1 MRSLPRKTTSTVL
14 LLAVLGATLPVL
26 PACKKQPE
34 DGGASAGKGGGQTV
48 GGQAGAGAK
57 TRPPVPV
64 LVAKAE
70 LADVPIELRALGT
83 VEPVQ
88 SSPVRPQITGTIT
101 EVAFREGD
109 LVRAGQVL
117 FRLDRRPLEATLRQL
132 EANLARDEAQG
143 RSAEAQAQSSEAQVR
158 NAEAQVRNA
167 ETQAKRYEELIAK
180 ELVSREQADQRATN
194 LDAARAA
201 LDAARASALASRAA
215 LEASRAS
222 ADATK
227 AAIEN
232 AKLQLAYTVIASPI
246 AGQAGSLLADKGD
259 LVKANDAT
267 LVVVNQIQPIL
278 VRFAV
283 PEPRLPEVQRY
294 RAAGSLVVRVA
305 PPGPGVPPREGKLI
319 FIDNAVDKATGTIAL
334 KAEFQNPDGALW
346 PGQFV
351 DVALVLTV
359 IENAVVVPSA
369 AVQTGQQGPFVYVVE
384 QGGTAAIRPVTP
396 GPAHGGR
403 TAIAAGLAAGET
415 VVTDGQL
422 RLTPGATVV
431 EKTGLGG
438 PPTGAK
444 PGAGPAGNAPAAGK
458 NP

>member
-1 MRSLPRKTTSTVL
+1 MSAIL
-14 LLAVLGATLPVL
+14 LSAALCAALAAL

-34 DGGASAGKGGGQTV
+34 GAGTGGGATAGKSGGPP
-48 GGQAGAGAK
+48 GGSQAGAGAK
-57 TRPPVPV
+57 ARPPVPV

-70 LADVPIELRALGT
+70 QADVPIELRALGT

-109 LVRAGQVL
+109 MVRAGQVL

-143 RSAEAQAQSSEAQVR
+143 RSAEAQAQSAEAQVR

-167 ETQAKRYEELIAK
+167 ETQAKRYEDLIAK
-180 ELVSREQADQRATN
+180 DLVSREQADQRVTN

-201 LDAARASALASRAA
+201 LDAARASAVASRAS
-215 LEASRAS
+215 LEASRA
-222 ADATK
+222 AAEATR

-232 AKLQLAYTVIASPI
+232 AKLQLAYTVISSPI
-246 AGQAGSLLADKGD
+246 AGQAGSLLADRGD

-267 LVVVNQIQPIL
+267 LVVINQIQPIL

-294 RAAGSLVVRVA
+294 RAAGSLGVRAA
-305 PPGPGVPPREGKLI
+305 PPGGGPPREGRLV

-334 KAEFQNPDGALW
+334 KAEFQNADQALW

-351 DVALVLTV
+351 DVSLVLTV
-359 IENAVVVPSA
+359 REAAVVVPTA
-369 AVQTGQQGPFVYVVE
+369 AVQTGQRGPYVFVVE
-384 QGGTAAIRPVTP
+384 QGGTAAVRPVTL
-396 GPAHGGR
+396 GPAAGER
-403 TAIAAGLAAGET
+403 TLVESGVAAGET

-422 RLTPGATVV
+422 RLTPGAPVV
-431 EKTGLGG
+431 EKAGLAAPPAG
-438 PPTGAK
+438 PPGAK
-444 PGAGPAGNAPAAGK
+444 K
-458 NP
+458 

>member
-1 MRSLPRKTTSTVL
+1 MRTSPPTAAAAVL
-14 LLAVLGATLPVL
+14 LLAALGAALVTLPG
-26 PACKKQPE
+26 CKKQPE
-34 DGGASAGKGGGQTV
+34 GAGAGSGKGGP
-48 GGQAGAGAK
+48 AK
-57 TRPPVPV
+57 GRPPVPV
-64 LVAKAE
+64 LVAKAAQ
-70 LADVPIELRALGT
+70 ADVPIELRALGS

-88 SSPVRPQITGTIT
+88 SSPVRSLITGTIT

-143 RSAEAQAQSSEAQVR
+143 RSAEAQAQSAEAQVR

-167 ETQAKRYEELIAK
+167 EAQAKRYDDLIAK
-180 ELVSREQADQRATN
+180 DLVSREQADQRVTN

-201 LDAARASALASRAA
+201 FDAARASALASRAA

-227 AAIEN
+227 AGIEN
-232 AKLQLAYTVIASPI
+232 AKLQLAYTVISSPI

-267 LVVVNQIQPIL
+267 LVVINQIQPIL
-278 VRFAV
+278 VRFSV

-294 RAAGSLVVRVA
+294 RAAGTLSVRVA
-305 PPGPGVPPREGKLI
+305 PPGTGGTPREGRLV
-319 FIDNAVDKATGTIAL
+319 FIDNAVDKTTGTIAL
-334 KAEFQNPDGALW
+334 KAEFQNADGTLW

-359 IENAVVVPSA
+359 LEKAVVVPTA
-369 AVQTGQQGPFVYVVE
+369 AIQTGQQGPYVFVVE
-384 QGGTAAIRPVTP
+384 AGGTAAVRQVKL
-396 GPAHGGR
+396 GPAAGER
-403 TAIAAGLAAGET
+403 TVIESGVVDGET

-422 RLTPGATVV
+422 RLTPGAPVV
-431 EKTGLGG
+431 EKAGLATT
-438 PPTGAK
+438 PAGAGK
-444 PGAGPAGNAPAAGK
+444 PGTAPAPGAPAPGTAR
-458 NP
+458 

>member
-1 MRSLPRKTTSTVL
+1 MKSLPRKTTSAVL
-14 LLAVLGATLPVL
+14 LLAALGAAL
-26 PACKKQPE
+26 PALPGCKKQPE
-34 DGGASAGKGGGQTV
+34 GAAP
-48 GGQAGAGAK
+48 APARAAARRGAGAK
-57 TRPPVPV
+57 ARPPVPV

-70 LADVPIELRALGT
+70 QADVPIELRALGT

-109 LVRAGQVL
+109 LVRAGPGPL
-117 FRLDRRPLEATLRQL
+117 PPRPPAARGDAAPARGEPRARRGAG
-132 EANLARDEAQG
+132 ALAPRRRRRA
-143 RSAEAQAQSSEAQVR
+143 REAQVR

-167 ETQAKRYEELIAK
+167 ETQAKRYEDLVAK
-180 ELVSREQADQRATN
+180 ELVAREQADQRATN

-294 RAAGSLVVRVA
+294 RAAGSLAVRVA
-305 PPGPGVPPREGKLI
+305 PPGGRRARRARGASSSSTTRSTRRPGR
-319 FIDNAVDKATGTIAL
+319 
-334 KAEFQNPDGALW
+334 
-346 PGQFV
+346 
-351 DVALVLTV
+351 
-359 IENAVVVPSA
+359 S
-369 AVQTGQQGPFVYVVE
+369 
-384 QGGTAAIRPVTP
+384 R
-396 GPAHGGR
+396 
-403 TAIAAGLAAGET
+403 
-415 VVTDGQL
+415 
-422 RLTPGATVV
+422 
-431 EKTGLGG
+431 
-438 PPTGAK
+438 
-444 PGAGPAGNAPAAGK
+444 
-458 NP
+458 

>member
-1 MRSLPRKTTSTVL
+1 MTASPRTRTCL
-14 LLAVLGATLPVL
+14 FLILAALGAALYTV
-26 PACKKQPE
+26 PACKKQPA
-34 DGGASAGKGGGQTV
+34 GGGDAGKSGPASAGP
-48 GGQAGAGAK
+48 AGAGAK
-57 TRPPVPV
+57 SRPPVPV

-70 LADVPIELRALGT
+70 QADVPVELRALGT

-88 SSPVRPQITGTIT
+88 SSPVRPQITGTVT

-143 RSAEAQAQSSEAQVR
+143 RAAEAQAQSSEAQVR

-167 ETQAKRYEELIAK
+167 EAQAKRYEDLIAK
-180 ELVSREQADQRATN
+180 ELVSREQADQRTTN

-283 PEPRLPEVQRY
+283 PEPRLSEVQRY
-294 RAAGSLVVRVA
+294 RAAGTLAVRVA
-305 PPGPGVPPREGKLI
+305 PPGPGVPPREGKLV

-359 IENAVVVPSA
+359 IEKAVVVPTA

-384 QGGTAAIRPVTP
+384 PGGTAAVRPVKP
-396 GPAHGGR
+396 GPAAGER
-403 TAIAAGLAAGET
+403 TVIASGLAAGDT

-422 RLTPGATVV
+422 RLTPGAPVV
-431 EKTGLGG
+431 EKAGLGA
-438 PPTGAK
+438 T
-444 PGAGPAGNAPAAGK
+444 PAGVK
-458 NP
+458 K